1 MAGGS
6 RKLAANVW
14 VNGDLYLAGSSPEKA
29 VADQIS
35 NPKAWGK
42 GGDHATEGDAPAF
55 PEGDPSEDWKASEL
69 KAYADSKEID
79 VSAAKNKT
87 EVLAILGKA

>member
-1 MAGGS
+1 MS
-6 RKLAANVW
+6 RKLAKNVW
-14 VNGDLYLAGSSPEKA
+14 VDGVLHEAGSSPSKD
-29 VADQIS
+29 VADRIT

-42 GGDHATEGDAPAF
+42 GDDADAAAF

-79 VSAAKNKT
+79 VSSAKNKT